1 MQQLT
6 DITSYVL
13 GVAAKSN
20 VEKRQVGCVI
30 TAPDGS
36 IVAEGFNNVDTHA
49 EIVALTN
56 LTKFNIMPDSLI
68 KKCTIHVTH
77 PPCPDC
83 AKAIKN
89 TGIEKVNVV
98 NAFLKFDGDK
108 TRFDLIDTTFAL
120 YLHDESKYE
129 NSKSLEEIKRNLLLM
144 NNGSGSIVALA
155 SNCAGLYDNFYVLES
170 ALAKVLTFGARKY
183 KPNNWKQCADTGRYL
198 AAAHRHLN
206 AAITGEDN
214 DPETN
219 LPHIDHLL
227 CNIMFL
233 YVLND

>member
-1 MQQLT
+1 MQHST

-30 TAPDGS
+30 TGPDGS
-36 IVAEGFNNVDTHA
+36 IVAEGFNDDKEHA
-49 EIVALTN
+49 EIIALRN
-56 LTKFNIMPDSLI
+56 LTKHGIMPDSLI
-68 KKCTIHVTH
+68 NKCTVHVTH

-89 TGIEKVNVV
+89 LGIDKVNVV

-108 TRFDLIDTTFAL
+108 TRFDLVDTNFAFYML
-120 YLHDESKYE
+120 DANYDYE
-129 NSKSLEEIKRNLLLM
+129 LSLEDIKRQLLM
-144 NNGSGSIVALA
+144 LNSNSGSIMVTAA
-155 SNCAGLYDNFYVLES
+155 NCAGLYDNFYVLES

-183 KPNNWKQCADTGRYL
+183 KPNNWKQCSDTGRYL

-219 LPHIDHLL
+219 LPHIDHFL